1 MRTRLDQLDR
11 LAADIANAGTAGYK
25 TERSSNAQSDR
36 PQFGA
41 MLQTAIDVTTGQRRL
56 NTAAGAIAPTGR
68 PLDAAIDG
76 DGFFAVETPGG
87 AVRYTRNGHFAT
99 RTDGV
104 LTTDD
109 GSVVQGASG
118 PINVG
123 TGQVT
128 IAEDGTVSSNGTA
141 AGKLQLVAFDNP
153 GTLVREGSSLL
164 RSDVDMPHAATDVT
178 VRSGSLE
185 QSNVSVVERI
195 AELTDVTRTFE
206 ALQKALSL
214 QMNDLDGRAI
224 EVLGRR

>member
-1 MRTRLDQLDR
+1 
-11 LAADIANAGTAGYK
+11 
-25 TERSSNAQSDR
+25 
-36 PQFGA
+36 
-41 MLQTAIDVTTGQRRL
+41 
-56 NTAAGAIAPTGR
+56 
-68 PLDAAIDG
+68 
-76 DGFFAVETPGG
+76 
-87 AVRYTRNGHFAT
+87 
-99 RTDGV
+99 V
-104 LTTDD
+104 LTTED

-123 TGQVT
+123 KGQVT

-164 RSDVDMPHAATDVT
+164 RSDVDMPHPATDAV
-178 VRSGSLE
+178 VRAGSLE